1 MIDGLEE
8 AKIAFFLLTEY
19 FFCNYHYFCPEKH
32 SRSMAENKL
41 GILAKQ
47 TAIYGL
53 SSIIGRFLNYLLVP
67 LYTYKIAA
75 ESGGYGVVTNLY
87 AYTALL
93 LVILTFGMET
103 TFFRFS
109 NKEGVDPNK
118 AFSTSGLAV
127 GFVALV
133 FVCLV
138 SIFLNPIAGFL
149 DYADHPEYVEIMA
162 VIVALDAFQALLFA
176 RLRYENRPIKFATLK
191 LLFIFLNI
199 GMNLFIFLVAPGLK
213 ESHPALMGWYDN
225 SYQVGYIFIVNLICT
240 GLITL
245 GFIRE
250 IKKLRFGLDRNLLKQ
265 MLRYTWP
272 LLLLGLAGILNQVA
286 DKICFRFIMPG
297 KEGEVQLGIYGAC
310 VKIAMIMAMI
320 TQAFRYAYEPF
331 VFGGKRDKEDKQ
343 NQAKV
348 MKYFIIFTL
357 LAFLAVVM
365 YMPILKYIIK
375 SDYWEGLRVVPIVM
389 MAEIFMGIYFNL
401 SFWYKLIDETW
412 WGAVFSGIGCV
423 VLLAINFIFVP
434 KYGYMAC
441 AWGGFAGY
449 ATCMVLSYFVGQK
462 KAPIPYNIKSASIYF
477 ALAVALY
484 FVQKNIHIESTVWT
498 LIVNT
503 ALLLVFFAFICWR
516 EKDLMKAVMG
526 LVKRRKK
533 A

>member
-1 MIDGLEE
+1 
-8 AKIAFFLLTEY
+8 
-19 FFCNYHYFCPEKH
+19 
-32 SRSMAENKL
+32 MANNNSL
-41 GILAKQ
+41 GSLAKQ

-75 ESGGYGVVTNLY
+75 ESGGYGIVTNLY

-118 AFSTSGLAV
+118 AFSTSGLTV
-127 GFVALV
+127 GLVALV
-133 FVCLV
+133 FVALV
-138 SIFLNPIAGFL
+138 TIFLKPIANGL
-149 DYADHPEYVEIMA
+149 HYADHPEFVEIMA
-162 VIVALDAFQALLFA
+162 IIVALDAFQAILFA
-176 RLRYENRPIKFATLK
+176 RLRHENKAVKFATLK

-199 GMNLFIFLVAPGLK
+199 GLNLFIFLVAPGLK
-213 ESHPALMGWYDN
+213 ESHPLLMGWYEN

-240 GLITL
+240 SLITL
-245 GFIRE
+245 GFIPE
-250 IKKLRFGLDRNLLKQ
+250 IKKLHYGIDLDILKQ

-286 DKICFRFIMPG
+286 DKICYRFIVPG
-297 KEGEVQLGIYGAC
+297 EEGDVQLGIYGAC

-320 TQAFRYAYEPF
+320 TQAFRFAYEPF
-331 VFGGKRDKEDKQ
+331 VFGGKRDSADKET
-343 NQAKV
+343 QAKV

-365 YMPILKYIIK
+365 YMPILKHIIK

-401 SFWYKLIDETW
+401 SFWYKLIDQTW
-412 WGAVFSGIGCV
+412 WGAVFSAIGCI
-423 VLLAINFIFVP
+423 VLLAVNFIFVP
-434 KYGYMAC
+434 KYGYIAC

-449 ATCMVLSYFVGQK
+449 GICMILSYFVGQQK
-462 KAPIPYNIKSASIYF
+462 SPIPYNLKSAFLYF
-477 ALAVALY
+477 ALAVAL
-484 FVQKNIHIESTVWT
+484 FFAQKYISMESTVWT
-498 LIVNT
+498 LVVNT
-503 ALLLVFFAFICWR
+503 VLLLVFVAVIGVV
-516 EKDLMKAVMG
+516 EKDLMKGIVG
-526 LVKRRKK
+526 FVKTKILKRK
-533 A
+533 

>member
-1 MIDGLEE
+1 MAD
-8 AKIAFFLLTEY
+8 
-19 FFCNYHYFCPEKH
+19 H
-32 SRSMAENKL
+32 SRL
-41 GILAKQ
+41 GSLAKQ

-67 LYTYKIAA
+67 LYTYTIAA

-109 NKEGVDPNK
+109 NKEGVDPDK

-127 GFVALV
+127 G
-133 FVCLV
+133 LV
-138 SIFLNPIAGFL
+138 SLAFVTLVCVFLKPITNAMH
-149 DYADHPEYVEIMA
+149 YADHPEYVEYMA
-162 VIVALDAFQALLFA
+162 IIVALDAFQAILFA
-176 RLRYENRPIKFATLK
+176 RLRYENRPVKFAALK

-199 GMNLFIFLVAPGLK
+199 GLNLFVFLLAPGLK
-213 ESHPALMGWYDN
+213 ESYPILMDWYDHSN
-225 SYQVGYIFIVNLICT
+225 QVGYIFTVNLICT
-240 GLITL
+240 SLITL
-245 GFIRE
+245 GFIPE
-250 IKKLRFGLDRNLLKQ
+250 IKKLRLGIDREMLKQ

-286 DKICFRFIMPG
+286 DKICYRFLVPG
-297 KEGEVQLGIYGAC
+297 EEGDVQLGIYGAC

-331 VFGGKRDKEDKQ
+331 VFGGKRDTADKEA
-343 NQAKV
+343 QAKV
-348 MKYFIIFTL
+348 MKYFIVFTL

-365 YMPILKYIIK
+365 YMPVLKHIIK

-412 WGAVFSGIGCV
+412 WGAIFSGIGCA

-434 KYGYMAC
+434 KYGYWAC

-449 ATCMVLSYFVGQK
+449 GVCMVLSYFVGQK
-462 KAPIPYNIKSASIYF
+462 KAPIPYNLKSAFLYF
-477 ALAVALY
+477 AVALALY
-484 FVQKNIHIESTVWT
+484 FAQKYIHIESTVWN

-503 ALLLVFFAFICWR
+503 GLLLVFFAFICWM
-516 EKDLMKAVMG
+516 EKDL
-526 LVKRRKK
+526 VKGVVSFAKRKIYK
-533 A
+533 S

>member
-1 MIDGLEE
+1 M
-8 AKIAFFLLTEY
+8 
-19 FFCNYHYFCPEKH
+19 
-32 SRSMAENKL
+32 SENRL
-41 GILAKQ
+41 GSLAKQ

-75 ESGGYGVVTNLY
+75 ESGGYGIVTNLY

-109 NKEGVDPNK
+109 NKEGTNPNK
-118 AFSTSGLAV
+118 AFSTAALSV
-127 GFVALV
+127 GFVSLLFVALV
-133 FVCLV
+133 
-138 SIFLNPIAGFL
+138 SILLKPIAGVL
-149 DYADHPEYVEIMA
+149 DYGAHPEFVEIMA
-162 VIVALDAFQALLFA
+162 IIVALDAFQAILFA
-176 RLRYENRPIKFATLK
+176 RLRYENKALKFATLK
-191 LLFIFLNI
+191 LLFIIVNI
-199 GMNLFIFLVAPGLK
+199 GLNLFIFLVAPGLK
-213 ESHPALMGWYDN
+213 ESHPALMGWYEN

-240 GLITL
+240 SLVTL
-245 GFIRE
+245 GFIPE
-250 IKKLRFGLDRNLLKQ
+250 LMKLKYGLDRDLLKK
-265 MLRYTWP
+265 MLSYTWP

-286 DKICFRFIMPG
+286 DKICYRFIVPG
-297 KEGEVQLGIYGAC
+297 REGEVQLGIYGAC

-331 VFGGKRDKEDKQ
+331 VFGGKRDTADKET
-343 NQAKV
+343 QARV

-357 LAFLAVVM
+357 FAFLAVVM
-365 YMPILKYIIK
+365 YMPILRYIIK

-412 WGAVFSGIGCV
+412 WGAIFSGIGCA

-449 ATCMVLSYFVGQK
+449 GVCMVLSYFVGQK
-462 KAPIPYNIKSASIYF
+462 KAPIPYNLKSAFIYF
-477 ALAVALY
+477 AIAIVLY
-484 FVQKNIHIESTVWT
+484 FAQKYIHIQSPVLT
-498 LIVNT
+498 LVVNT
-503 ALLLVFFAFICWR
+503 GLLLVFFAFICWM
-516 EKDLMKAVMG
+516 EKDLVRG
-526 LVKRRKK
+526 VVNVIQGHLHKK
-533 A
+533 SRHTLG

>member
-1 MIDGLEE
+1 
-8 AKIAFFLLTEY
+8 
-19 FFCNYHYFCPEKH
+19 
-32 SRSMAENKL
+32 MAENRL
-41 GILAKQ
+41 GSLAKQ

-75 ESGGYGVVTNLY
+75 ESGGYGIVTNLY

-109 NKEGVDPNK
+109 NKEGTDPNK
-118 AFSTSGLAV
+118 AFSTAALTV
-127 GFVALV
+127 GFVSLF
-133 FVCLV
+133 FVTLV
-138 SIFLNPIAGFL
+138 SVFLKPIAGAL
-149 DYADHPEYVEIMA
+149 DYASHPEFVEIMA
-162 VIVALDAFQALLFA
+162 IVVAFDAFQAILFS
-176 RLRYENRPIKFATLK
+176 RLRYENKAIKFAALK
-191 LLFIFLNI
+191 LLFIIFNI
-199 GMNLFIFLVAPGLK
+199 GLNLFIFLIAPGLK
-213 ESHPALMGWYDN
+213 ESCPALMGWYDN

-240 GLITL
+240 SLITL
-245 GFIRE
+245 GFIPE
-250 IKKLRFGLDRNLLKQ
+250 LKKLKYGIDRNLLRQ
-265 MLRYTWP
+265 MLKYTWP

-286 DKICFRFIMPG
+286 DKICYRFIVPG

-331 VFGGKRDKEDKQ
+331 VFGGKRDTADKET
-343 NQAKV
+343 QARV

-357 LAFLAVVM
+357 FAFLAVVM
-365 YMPILKYIIK
+365 YMPILKHIIK

-401 SFWYKLIDETW
+401 SFWYKLTDETW
-412 WGAVFSGIGCV
+412 WGAIFSAIGCA

-449 ATCMVLSYFVGQK
+449 GTCMVLSYFVGQK
-462 KAPIPYNIKSASIYF
+462 KAPIPYNLKSAFMYF
-477 ALAVALY
+477 AIAIALF
-484 FVQKNIHIESTVWT
+484 FVQKYIHIENTVLT
-498 LIVNT
+498 LVVNT
-503 ALLLVFFAFICWR
+503 GLLLMFFAFICWM
-516 EKDLMKAVMG
+516 EQD
-526 LVKRRKK
+526 LVKGVLGWIKNRRG
-533 A
+533 